1 VSAIPGF
8 GFKGLTDQRGD
19 FFIRNR
25 SGATW
30 PQFVMQAGQS
40 LLQIA
45 LTPVANHLMANAD
58 SFGNGIVRDTIGC
71 EQNYLRSSN
80 QTVR

>member
-1 VSAIPGF
+1 
-8 GFKGLTDQRGD
+8 
-19 FFIRNR
+19 
-25 SGATW
+25 
-30 PQFVMQAGQS
+30 MQAGQS

-71 EQNYLRSSN
+71 EQNYACSSN
-80 QTVR
+80 QAVW